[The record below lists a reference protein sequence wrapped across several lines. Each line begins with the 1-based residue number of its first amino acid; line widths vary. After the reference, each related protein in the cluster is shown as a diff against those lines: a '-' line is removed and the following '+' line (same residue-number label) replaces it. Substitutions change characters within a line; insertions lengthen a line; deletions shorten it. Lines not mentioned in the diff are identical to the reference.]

1 MVKTSHRWFVNS
13 LVAIA
18 AVAGMLATTGVA
30 ANAAPVEQPPSAVVI
45 IAALAARSEAIP
57 VQPLRVEP
65 SAATSTTL
73 RPLNEPVW
81 TRTCDRGYGMEIWNN
96 LNPQNCLGTMTY
108 YYYNVAKSSFNML
121 VWLAVAPGRGG
132 TPASLMNG
140 LDTWC
145 SSHSF
150 ECMVVGVFA
159 SIGANFLFA

>member
-1 MVKTSHRWFVNS
+1 MVKTSHRWFINS

-18 AVAGMLATTGVA
+18 AIGGMLATTGLV
-30 ANAAPVEQPPSAVVI
+30 ANAAPAEQPPSAADVT
-45 IAALAARSEAIP
+45 AALVARSEVIP
-57 VQPLRVEP
+57 IQPLRAEP
-65 SAATSTTL
+65 SATTSAAFH
-73 RPLNEPVW
+73 PLNEPVW
-81 TRTCDRGYGMEIWNN
+81 TRTCERGYGMEIWND

-108 YYYNVAKSSFNML
+108 YYYNVAKGSFNM
-121 VWLAVAPGRGG
+121 VAWLAVAPGRGG

-140 LDTWC
+140 LDAWC